1 MSGIVVLFADN
12 GGLNNEIPVKYII
25 GAVPQLINGEDVPDG
40 SAVAKIKFREHGTA
54 FGQRVQ
60 GGVFV
65 VSFDG
70 STIENYIPVHAVTNV
85 LYETKKADEVQ
96 TPPLEE

>member
-1 MSGIVVLFADN
+1 MSGIIVLFSDN
-12 GGLNNEIPVKYII
+12 GGLDNEVPVKYII
-25 GAVPQLINGEDVPDG
+25 GQVPQLINGENVPEG
-40 SAVAKIKFREHGTA
+40 MPVKKILFREHGTA

-65 VSFDG
+65 ISFNG
-70 STIENYIPVHAVTNV
+70 STIESYIPVHAATNA